1 MKKQGWWRTII
12 KWFVPSVQLRQ
23 IIRNRIQRLNIE
35 EYKAE
40 KLSKELKRQLF
51 YSYFKENIDKFER
64 LTNKKMNWK

>member
-1 MKKQGWWRTII
+1 MKKKGWWRTII

-23 IIRNRIQRLNIE
+23 IIRNRIQRLNIK
-35 EYKAE
+35 EYKSE
-40 KLSKELKRQLF
+40 KLSEELKRQLF